1 MQIISNI
8 ALISINETLVV
19 QLISFLVFLFVINRL
34 MFRPLQSVMVER
46 EEFIDGL
53 RGNIKATEQE
63 MADMLTQL
71 EKQEAEVRAEALMYQ
86 AKLKEEADGISAKIH
101 EEAFDKI
108 TQLRH
113 KAEKKVEA
121 QIEEARK
128 HLARESEALAVRIM
142 EKVLDRR
149 LA

>member
-34 MFRPLQSVMVER
+34 MFRPLRSVMAER

-53 RGNIKATEQE
+53 RGDIKGTEQE
-63 MADMLTQL
+63 MADMLAQL
-71 EKQEAEVRAEALMYQ
+71 EKQEAEVKTEAIMYQ
-86 AKLKEEADGISAKIH
+86 KKLKEEGNEISERIH
-101 EEAFDKI
+101 EEAFDKM

-113 KAEKKVEA
+113 KTEKEVQA
-121 QIEEARK
+121 QIDEARK

>member
-34 MFRPLQSVMVER
+34 MFRPLRSVMAER

-53 RGNIKATEQE
+53 RGDIKGTEQE
-63 MADMLTQL
+63 MADMLAQL
-71 EKQEAEVRAEALMYQ
+71 EEQESAVRAEAIMYQ
-86 AKLKEEADGISAKIH
+86 QKLKEEGNEVAAQIH
-101 EEAFDKI
+101 EEAFDKM

-113 KAEKKVEA
+113 KAEKEVEDR
-121 QIEEARK
+121 INEARK